1 VIRPGIT
8 AIMGGALVGTGA
20 ILPWLSLFAGLQS
33 YSGMIGL
40 YGRLLFGGGVLAVA
54 GGVAII
60 VRSDFWLRSSVGA
73 LGLVLALFTGWL
85 LLGLRS
91 TTRELG
97 GHPMLIARPG
107 PGLFVALIGALVV
120 VGTLVPAPR
129 RLAPGGRVQQRGGP
143 LDDPAEKT
151 VTRA

>member
-1 VIRPGIT
+1 MRQGIT
-8 AIMGGALVGTGA
+8 AMIGGALVGTGA

-54 GGVAII
+54 GGVAIL
-60 VRSDFWLRSSVGA
+60 VRSYSWLRSSVGA

-120 VGTLVPAPR
+120 AGTLVPEPR
-129 RLAPGGRVQQRGGP
+129 RHARAGRERGGP
-143 LDDPAEKT
+143 LGDSADNT
-151 VTRA
+151 VPRT

>member
-1 VIRPGIT
+1 VKRGIT

-20 ILPWLSLFAGLQS
+20 TLPWLSLFAGLQS
-33 YSGMIGL
+33 YSGLIGL

-54 GGVAII
+54 GGVAIL
-60 VRSDFWLRSSVGA
+60 VRSDWWLRPSVGA
-73 LGLVLALFTGWL
+73 LGLLLALFTGWL

-120 VGTLVPAPR
+120 AGTLVPELR
-129 RLAPGGRVQQRGGP
+129 WLSPGLREHERGGA
-143 LDDPAEKT
+143 LDDSAEET
-151 VTRA
+151 VPRA